1 MREIKINKVYR
12 HFKNKFY
19 IVVDVAKHSE
29 TKEPMVVYRR
39 LYDDGSL
46 WVRPLDMFLSEV
58 DHEKYPDVKQK
69 YRFEEVD
76 EFTDAMS
83 QTSEVTKPLL
93 HPVFNEGTNATHT
106 VFLDEEV
113 ILSLAFVLFKT
124 KCLQAYA
131 IRKFNQELMK
141 AVPYVSCVFRSD
153 CMKRLDAEYPGF
165 FGINNCGMY
174 ETHVELPVLSQR
186 VLAYIPNDIIQAA
199 DAIID
204 KMRKHP
210 VNEDMF
216 DAP

>member
-19 IVVDVAKHSE
+19 LVVDVAKHSE

-69 YRFEEVD
+69 YRFEEMD
-76 EFTDAMS
+76 EVTDATN
-83 QTSEVTKPLL
+83 QPSETPKPLF
-93 HPVFNEGTNATHT
+93 HEETKVSNT
-106 VFLDEEV
+106 VFLEEEV

-124 KCLQAYA
+124 KCIQAYA
-131 IRKFNQELMK
+131 IRKLNYELMK
-141 AVPYVSCVFRSD
+141 AVPYVCCVFKSD

-165 FGINNCGMY
+165 FSINNCGMY
-174 ETHVELPVLSQR
+174 ETHVELPVLTQR
-186 VLAYIPNDIIQAA
+186 VIAYIPNNIIQAA
-199 DAIID
+199 ESIVD
-204 KMRKHP
+204 KMQKHH